1 MTLPPLQLIL
11 ILTCTL
17 TTLFFLFGWWFV
29 FRRSPLMMFLTVLGM
44 MIRREKPLAPADT
57 FVQPKGTRLK
67 DAMVD
72 SNDDYTFEQ
81 AMQKV
86 RGENPVQAQSAQVD
100 APMSAHL
107 TTSDIGYPRPLSES
121 EIDSPRP
128 FLKIQVD
135 TEKDNQQNGF

>member
-1 MTLPPLQLIL
+1 
-11 ILTCTL
+11 
-17 TTLFFLFGWWFV
+17 
-29 FRRSPLMMFLTVLGM
+29 MMFLTVLGM